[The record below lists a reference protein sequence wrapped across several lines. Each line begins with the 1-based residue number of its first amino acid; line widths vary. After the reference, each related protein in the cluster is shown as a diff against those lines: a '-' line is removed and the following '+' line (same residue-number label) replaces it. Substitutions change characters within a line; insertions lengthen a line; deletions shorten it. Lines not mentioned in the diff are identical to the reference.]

1 MKDLFIAECRRFRN
15 LAFIAAAV
23 YLVLLQFVSR
33 VIEPLQQQWHAQTL
47 VLLLAAVQGL
57 AFAVVQFGGYR
68 QPSRWLWLMHRPL
81 APGRIFGALALAS
94 FALLVFAV
102 ALPALLVIAGIDH
115 TTGNTVESRHY
126 LIPLHLLL
134 TSFTAWL
141 GGAYLVLSGRRGAF
155 VVLFAPIVLSW
166 HLASGTALL
175 LPALLGVAMMAA
187 LAHTAF
193 KPDRTASPRGAAGR
207 LAAGVPLVLGC
218 YCLLLWGG
226 AAAFQAGQMLLGVNP
241 LNRPVPPAGGYT
253 ELVRMGGA
261 ANLQRALAA
270 SNDPR
275 AAHWRRQV
283 ALLEVGKVKPEG
295 RDFPVRG
302 AIANLDRTQWGD
314 STRNIMWTF
323 NHTRMLYEGRDM
335 HTGAPRGW
343 FGMGGVNDLRPF
355 DSVPVIPPKFFMS
368 RQHLLQMDGDS
379 GRAST
384 LVSVRAPEVL
394 SGGVQEVG
402 RQGFVLTNQRLI
414 ALRRAADP
422 QAPMEERFSV
432 ALPGPFGDL
441 DRVDVARLLDGTLLS
456 FNFGARMNGGETGSR
471 QHVLFVDRAG
481 RVQTV
486 AVRELA
492 HDFPLL
498 FEHRAWWLSPVVHA
512 LATLPER
519 LLDKGRIEDAA
530 STPIPTAGRPD
541 PVVAAALAAALLS
554 AGLAAWRLRGA
565 PQRRRLAWTIA
576 CLVLGLPAVAALW
589 ILEPR
594 LPRAAARPAAG
605 RAPMPVTAHA

>member
-15 LAFIAAAV
+15 LALIAAAV

-33 VIEPLQQQWHAQTL
+33 VIEPLQQQWHVQALILT
-47 VLLLAAVQGL
+47 LAAVQGL
-57 AFAVVQFGGYR
+57 AFAVVQFSGYR

-94 FALLVFAV
+94 FTLLVLAV
-102 ALPALLVIAGIDH
+102 ALPALLVIAGIDQF
-115 TTGNTVESRHY
+115 TGNTVDTRHY

-141 GGAYLVLSGRRGAF
+141 GGVYLVLSGRRGAF
-155 VVLFAPIVLSW
+155 VVLFAPLVLSW

-193 KPDRTASPRGAAGR
+193 KPDRTAPPAGVAGR
-207 LAAGVPLVLGC
+207 LAAGLPLVLGC

-226 AAAFQAGQMLLGVNP
+226 GAVFQAGQMLLGVNP

-253 ELVRMGGA
+253 ELARMDGA
-261 ANLQRALAA
+261 TNLRRALAT

-283 ALLEVGKVKPEG
+283 ALLEVGKIKPEG

-302 AIANLDRTQWGD
+302 ALANLDRTQWGD
-314 STRNIMWTF
+314 STRNILWTF
-323 NHTRMLYEGRDM
+323 NHDRMLYEGRDM
-335 HTGAPRGW
+335 HTDTPRGW
-343 FGMGGVNDLRPF
+343 FGMRGVNDLHPY
-355 DSVPVIPPKFFMS
+355 DSVPVIPEKFFMT
-368 RQHLLQMDGDS
+368 RQHLLQVDADT
-379 GRAST
+379 GRAT
-384 LVSVRAPEVL
+384 TVVSVRAPEVL
-394 SGGVQEVG
+394 SGGVREVG
-402 RQGFVLTNQRLI
+402 RQGFVLTNQRLV
-414 ALRRAADP
+414 ALRKPADP
-422 QAPMEERFSV
+422 QARMEELYSV

-456 FNFGARMNGGETGSR
+456 FNFGWRMNGGETGSR
-471 QHVLFVDRAG
+471 QHVLFIDASG

-498 FEHRAWWLSPVVHA
+498 FEHRAWWLSPLVHA
-512 LATLPER
+512 LVTLPER
-519 LLDKGRIEDAA
+519 LLDKGAIEDAA
-530 STPIPTAGRPD
+530 STPIPESGRPD
-541 PVVAAALAAALLS
+541 AVLAAALVAALLS
-554 AGLAAWRLRGA
+554 AGLAAWRLRGIA
-565 PQRRRLAWTIA
+565 PRSRLAWTLA
-576 CLVLGLPAVAALW
+576 CLVLGPPGVAALW

-594 LPRAAARPAAG
+594 LPRLAAAR
-605 RAPMPVTAHA
+605 APIPVTAHA